1 MTFQSSDHNHKLT
14 ESNPDEKV
22 VIGVDVGGTKIAAGI
37 VDVGGNVLHSV
48 RQPTDTRHTQASLD
62 SIANTVQQL
71 ITEHGIAR
79 QDILGVGLGIPGLV
93 DPQRGIGIASVNL
106 NWRDVPVVEGI
117 QQRLHLPCQ
126 IENDVRA
133 AALGEARFGAGQ
145 DIEDLIYLSIG
156 TGIAATVLLGRKVYR
171 GINGIAGEIGHAVV
185 DPDGPLC
192 KCGTRGCFEAVAS
205 GPAIANRA
213 KELASSYPGSLLAT
227 IHRGNL
233 DSLNAVQVF
242 ESARQGDGCALEIL
256 DQVGG
261 YIAFTLQFLILAY
274 DPQAI
279 ILGGGVSLAGDLFL
293 EPILKHLRNQAKDS
307 WLLAKA
313 LHPGLIRLAA
323 LGEQSGIIGAAALV
337 SIDPVTAM

>member
-1 MTFQSSDHNHKLT
+1 MNPQVCDHNRSVIR
-14 ESNPDEKV
+14 ENEDEKV

-37 VDVGGNVLHSV
+37 VDAGGNILQKI
-48 RQPTDTRHTQASLD
+48 RQPTDTRDSQASLD
-62 SIANTVQQL
+62 SIARTVQLL
-71 ITEHGIAR
+71 IAERGTGR
-79 QDILGVGLGIPGLV
+79 QDILGIGLGIPGLV
-93 DPQRGIGIASVNL
+93 DPGKGIGLASVNL
-106 NWRDVPVVEGI
+106 NWRDVLVVEGI
-117 QQRLHLPCQ
+117 ERRLGLPCW

-133 AALGEARFGAGQ
+133 AALGEARYGAGR

-156 TGIAATVLLGRKVYR
+156 TGIAATVLFGKKVYR
-171 GINGIAGEIGHAVV
+171 GVNGIAGEIGHAVV
-185 DPDGPLC
+185 VPDGPLC

-213 KELASSYPGSLLAT
+213 KELVSSYPDSFLLT
-227 IHRGNL
+227 INQGNL
-233 DSLNAVQVF
+233 DSLSAIHVF
-242 ESARQGDGCALEIL
+242 ESARQGDACALETL

-279 ILGGGVSLAGDLFL
+279 ILGGGVPLAGDPFL
-293 EPILKHLRNQAKDS
+293 GPILKHLHKQAKES

-323 LGEQSGIIGAAALV
+323 LGEQSGILGAAALV
-337 SIDPVTAM
+337 PTNLAAAL

>member
-1 MTFQSSDHNHKLT
+1 MTSQSSDHSHKLT
-14 ESNPDEKV
+14 ESKHDKKV

-37 VDVGGNVLHSV
+37 VNAGGNVLYSV
-48 RQPTDTRHTQASLD
+48 RRPTDTRHTQASLD

-71 ITEHGIAR
+71 IAEYGTVR
-79 QDILGVGLGIPGLV
+79 QDIMGVGLGIPGLV
-93 DPQRGIGIASVNL
+93 DPQGGIGIASVNL

-117 QQRLHLPCQ
+117 QQRLNLPCQ

-156 TGIAATVLLGRKVYR
+156 TGIAATILLGRKVYR
-171 GINGIAGEIGHAVV
+171 GTNGIAGEIGHAVV

-192 KCGTRGCFEAVAS
+192 KCGTRGCFEVVAS
-205 GPAIANRA
+205 GPAIANLAR
-213 KELASSYPGSLLAT
+213 ELASSYPGSSLLT
-227 IHRGNL
+227 LNNGNL
-233 DSLNAVQVF
+233 DVLNAVQVF
-242 ESARQGDGCALEIL
+242 ESARQGDACALETL

-279 ILGGGVSLAGDLFL
+279 ILGGGVPLAGDLFL

-313 LHPGLIRLAA
+313 FHPGLIRLAA
-323 LGEQSGIIGAAALV
+323 LGEQSGILGAAAFV
-337 SIDPVTAM
+337 SIDPVAAM